1 MLSKRLYH
9 IAQMFNES
17 DNVADIGADHGKL
30 VLYLANKYQNS
41 SFLAV
46 ENKKGPFSILEKA
59 VNENS
64 LFKNIE
70 CSLSDGIEYVPQ
82 FVNTLVFAGMGG
94 MNVINIIEKSYKNL
108 KNIKK
113 IVICVNNK
121 INEVV
126 NFLYRIGFDLESF
139 DAIKEDG
146 KIYLI
151 FSFILDQAK
160 RTIDFSNS
168 ILIIKRVLIENNLY
182 NEYVE
187 KLKINNEKEQKSKKN
202 LGFYEYSESFNL
214 NHLLISEE
222 K

>member
-1 MLSKRLYH
+1 
-9 IAQMFNES
+9 MFNES

-59 VNENS
+59 VNDNS

-70 CSLSDGIEYVPQ
+70 CSLSDGIEYVPE

-160 RTIDFSNS
+160 RIIDFSNS